1 MADVRQISAAVAV
14 AIICKRRKRKRKTKE
29 VWEREWFRRRSER
42 GVYRQLLEELRLED
56 EENYR
61 RYLRMD
67 TKTFQDLLDK
77 VTPLI
82 EKKQTNMRQPIPP
95 GERLAVTL
103 RFLATGESFSSLQY
117 QFRISASSL
126 SFIVPEVCQAVFQVL
141 KDDYFKCPSAPE
153 EWLKIAQLFHDCW
166 QLPHCIGAADGKHVR
181 ILHPRNSGSEFY
193 NYKGFFSVVL
203 LAVVDADYKFIFAD
217 VGCQGRISD
226 GGVLRN
232 SLFWKALVNGS
243 LGLPQP
249 RLLPESTDKSFDGS
263 YTNKPVSFYLAGDDA
278 FPLENYIMKPYS
290 QRNLS
295 EEKRIF
301 NYRLSRARRIS
312 ENAFGILSSRFRVF
326 STVMCAKPESA
337 IKIVLCAITLH
348 NFLRSRVPER
358 YIPTGALDTE
368 HSNGVVT
375 EGSWRREIATTPF
388 ASVPNSRKGRQP
400 RKAEEM
406 REQLCDYLNGPGQVP
421 WQWNVLI

>member
-1 MADVRQISAAVAV
+1 M
-14 AIICKRRKRKRKTKE
+14 
-29 VWEREWFRRRSER
+29 
-42 GVYRQLLEELRLED
+42 
-56 EENYR
+56 
-61 RYLRMD
+61 
-67 TKTFQDLLDK
+67 
-77 VTPLI
+77 TPLI
-82 EKKQTNMRQPIPP
+82 EKKETNMRQPIPP

-103 RFLATGESFSSLQY
+103 RFLATGEKFSSLQY
-117 QFRISASSL
+117 QFRISVPSL
-126 SFIVPEVCQAVFQVL
+126 SVIIPEVCQAIFQVL
-141 KDDYFKCPSAPE
+141 KDDYFKCPSTPE
-153 EWLKIAQLFHDCW
+153 EWLPIAQLFHDRW

-232 SLFWKALVNGS
+232 SLFWKALVNDS

-249 RLLPESTDKSFDGS
+249 RLLPESADKSLDGS
-263 YTNKPVSFYLAGDDA
+263 YTQNPLPFYLAGDDA
-278 FPLENYIMKPYS
+278 FPLENNIMKPYS

-295 EEKRIF
+295 DEKRIF
-301 NYRLSRARRIS
+301 NHRLSRARRIS
-312 ENAFGILSSRFRVF
+312 ENVFGILTSRFGVF
-326 STVMCAKPESA
+326 STVICTKPESA
-337 IKIVLCAITLH
+337 VNIVLCAIALH

-358 YIPTGALDTE
+358 YIPTGALDME
-368 HSNGVVT
+368 NSNGVVN
-375 EGSWRREIATTPF
+375 EGSWRHDVATIPF
-388 ASVPNSRKGRQP
+388 ANVPNSRKRRQP

-406 REQLCDYLNGPGQVP
+406 RDQLCNYLNGPGQVP